1 MSQSLTNPYDVYIS
15 DDDKID
21 LDFINSDYSPTVYTT
36 TSGSSYAS
44 HTITTGTAGFNGT
57 YTISGID
64 YSNPGLKVAG
74 DADFEGDVTIKG
86 KSLVKTLEGIEQRLA
101 ILTPDPAKL
110 EKYAALREAY
120 EHYKMLE
127 ALIGDE

>member
-1 MSQSLTNPYDVYIS
+1 MQNNTI
-15 DDDKID
+15 
-21 LDFINSDYSPTVYTT
+21 LDNDIY
-36 TSGSSYAS
+36 
-44 HTITTGTAGFNGT
+44 TITLDSVDISLANMASTIPVTTQPQYSFTAAGTHTADLYVTGN
-57 YTISGID
+57 
-64 YSNPGLKVAG
+64 
-74 DADFEGDVTIKG
+74 ADFEGDVTIKG